1 MKTITIEYDGL
12 ETSIKWSDDVTPIE
26 ALGMLRYHEKNVFV
40 GLLNYNKSRK
50 EDELTLKKDEQQVYI
65 KDMDL
70 SVRTKNCLMNNKIYT
85 LKDLNQLSDKD
96 LLRIRNFGN
105 KCLSE
110 LQYVLKNTNQ

>member
-1 MKTITIEYDGL
+1 MKTITIECNGNESNLITSGDLTSFQVLGL
-12 ETSIKWSDDVTPIE
+12 
-26 ALGMLRYHEKNVFV
+26 LRYHENTLYR
-40 GLLNYNKSRK
+40 GLLSCNLQLK
-50 EDELTLKKDEQQVYI
+50 EMKEPEQQVYI

-70 SVRTKNCLMNNKIYT
+70 SVRTKNCLLDNKIYT
-85 LKDLNQLSDKD
+85 LKDLEQLTDRD

>member
-1 MKTITIEYDGL
+1 MKKITIEYNGL
-12 ETSIKWSDDVTPIE
+12 ETSIKWSDDITPIE

-40 GLLNYNKSRK
+40 GLLKYNEEKNEKK
-50 EDELTLKKDEQQVYI
+50 EPEKQVYI

-70 SVRTKNCLMNNKIYT
+70 SVRTKNCLLDNKIYT
-85 LKDLNQLSDKD
+85 LKDLEQLSDRD

-110 LQYVLKNTNQ
+110 LQYVLKNLNK

>member
-1 MKTITIEYDGL
+1 MKTITIEYNGA
-12 ETSIKWSDDVTPIE
+12 ESNIIVSDELTPIE
-26 ALGMLRYHEKNVFV
+26 VLGLLRYHEKNVFA
-40 GLLNYNKSRK
+40 GLLKHNMERHEKK
-50 EDELTLKKDEQQVYI
+50 EVEQQVYV

-70 SVRTKNCLMNNKIYT
+70 SVRTKNCLLDNKIYT
-85 LKDLNQLSDKD
+85 LKDLEQLSDRD

>member
-1 MKTITIEYDGL
+1 MKKITIEYNGL
-12 ETSIKWSDDVTPIE
+12 QTSIKWTDEVTPLE
-26 ALGMLRYHEKNVFV
+26 ALGLLRYHEKNVFA
-40 GLLNYNKSRK
+40 GLLKHNEEKNEKK
-50 EDELTLKKDEQQVYI
+50 EPEQQVYI

-70 SVRTKNCLMNNKIYT
+70 SVRTKNCLLDNKIYT
-85 LKDLNQLSDKD
+85 LKDLEQLTDRD

>member
-1 MKTITIEYDGL
+1 MKTITIEYNGL

-26 ALGMLRYHEKNVFV
+26 ALGMLRYHEKNVFA
-40 GLLNYNKSRK
+40 GLLKYNEEKNKKK
-50 EDELTLKKDEQQVYI
+50 EREQQQVYI

-70 SVRTKNCLMNNKIYT
+70 SVRTKNCLLDNKIYT
-85 LKDLNQLSDKD
+85 LKDLEQLTDRD

-110 LQYVLKNTNQ
+110 LQYVLKNLNK

>member
-1 MKTITIEYDGL
+1 MKTITIEYNGS
-12 ETSIKWSDDVTPIE
+12 ESNIIVSDELTPIE
-26 ALGMLRYHEKNVFV
+26 VLGLLRYHEKNVFA
-40 GLLNYNKSRK
+40 GLLNYNIERHEKK
-50 EDELTLKKDEQQVYI
+50 EVEQQVYV

-70 SVRTKNCLMNNKIYT
+70 SVRTKNCLLNNKIYT
-85 LKDLNQLSDKD
+85 LKDLEQLSDRD